1 MGDKSFQPQS
11 KSVLSRLA
19 ENFIDL
25 RGLPLTIKLL
35 TIGGYISVFFL
46 LAIVLLFEVIGDGLP
61 AVQFSP
67 SNEAEILTMPLA
79 VMAFTIL
86 FFIIGWVYV
95 LTGAAMAK
103 ARVFLPAL
111 GLFAFQ
117 LFIITGGGSFA
128 ACAEVIFI
136 FFFLIVYAITFRTR
150 FWRDYPF
157 AHFFIWLAV
166 ILFFMF
172 FSVGF
177 AETDA
182 QVASAITANFSVI
195 LLFTLLFWIFLG
207 LDIMN
212 LGIDIGRTLSKT
224 VRRFLPFPALS
235 ALTLFIL
242 IAHPTFALVLMV
254 LERWTWLLF
263 DLIFSVP
270 LAIGAVIIWFMRRW
284 NLVAAAT
291 FLSLSLASPIASL
304 GLSMS
309 LSGTDMLEAFLSL
322 TGIFPP
328 LLLFVGLT
336 TYNLL
341 GAGVTFTSVDGKI
354 APRDARIPLYFGTVI
369 LVITFM
375 LLMSNERVVNTGKLF
390 IDVQGMINSLFML
403 GGIFLGLPY
412 VIWLIFKRRE
422 EIIGNEDE
430 FASPPRWLWL
440 ERIPAWAFLAFSLI
454 SACLCSAVL
463 MAILTWYTNVYK
475 TP

>member
-1 MGDKSFQPQS
+1 VMG
-11 KSVLSRLA
+11 
-19 ENFIDL
+19 
-25 RGLPLTIKLL
+25 
-35 TIGGYISVFFL
+35 
-46 LAIVLLFEVIGDGLP
+46 
-61 AVQFSP
+61 
-67 SNEAEILTMPLA
+67 
-79 VMAFTIL
+79 FTIL
-86 FFIIGWVYV
+86 FFILGWVYV

-103 ARVFLPAL
+103 ARIFLPAL

-128 ACAEVIFI
+128 ACAEVVFI

-157 AHFFIWLAV
+157 VHFFIWLA
-166 ILFFMF
+166 ILLFFMF

-182 QVASAITANFSVI
+182 QVANSITANFSLI
-195 LLFTLLFWIFLG
+195 LLLTLLFWVFLG

-212 LGIDIGRTLSKT
+212 LGISIGRALTKIA
-224 VRRFLPFPALS
+224 RRFLPFPALS

-242 IAHPTFALVLMV
+242 IAHPTFVLVLMV
-254 LERWTWLLF
+254 LTEGWIWLF
-263 DLIFSVP
+263 DLALSIP
-270 LAIGAVIIWFMRRW
+270 LALGAVVIWFRRRW
-284 NLVAAAT
+284 NLSTTAT
-291 FLSLSLASPIASL
+291 FLSLSLASPVASL

-309 LSGTDMLEAFLSL
+309 LSGTDMLEALLAL

-341 GAGVTFTSVDGKI
+341 GTGITFTSVDGKI
-354 APRDARIPLYFGTVI
+354 IPRDARIPLYFGTVI

-375 LLMSNERVVNTGKLF
+375 LLMSNERVADTGKLF
-390 IDVQGMINSLFML
+390 IDVQGMINGLFMM

-430 FASPPRWLWL
+430 FMSPPRWLWL
-440 ERIPAWAFLAFSLI
+440 ERIPARAFLTLSLI
-454 SACLCSAVL
+454 SACLCSTIL
-463 MAILTWYTNVYK
+463 MAILGWYVNVYK
-475 TP
+475 IP